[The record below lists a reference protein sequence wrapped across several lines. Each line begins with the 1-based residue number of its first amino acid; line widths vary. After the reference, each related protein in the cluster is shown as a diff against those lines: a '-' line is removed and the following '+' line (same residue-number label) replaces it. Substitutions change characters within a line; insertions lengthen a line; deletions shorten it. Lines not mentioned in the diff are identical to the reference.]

1 MILNLNIDG
10 IYNTI
15 KNPPLPPM
23 VVLDS
28 DGNIRTVGSDDSL
41 QSANPLSMNI
51 SSPCRGAM
59 LCEPFTAA
67 KMHFNRTGNSYYGG
81 VILASNFKNFS
92 RSGAWRNQIA
102 TGLQEE
108 YRQRYFSLPDGGY
121 ILNQN
126 NEAVISIDASSNFLV
141 IFTGTNGAMP
151 RQLTDLDSFNIEIGY
166 IQRIANRILDLT
178 SPRKSKDITSFLSI

>member
-15 KNPPLPPM
+15 RNPPRPPT
-23 VVLDS
+23 VILDS
-28 DGNIRTVGSDDSL
+28 DGNIRTADSED
-41 QSANPLSMNI
+41 SRSTNPLSMQF

-59 LCEPFTAA
+59 LPEPFTSA
-67 KMHFNRTGNSYYGG
+67 KTFFSRTGNSYYGG
-81 VILASNFKNFS
+81 ILIGSKFKNFS

-108 YRQRYFSLPDGGY
+108 YSQRYFSLPDGGY

-166 IQRIANRILDLT
+166 IQRIANRILELT